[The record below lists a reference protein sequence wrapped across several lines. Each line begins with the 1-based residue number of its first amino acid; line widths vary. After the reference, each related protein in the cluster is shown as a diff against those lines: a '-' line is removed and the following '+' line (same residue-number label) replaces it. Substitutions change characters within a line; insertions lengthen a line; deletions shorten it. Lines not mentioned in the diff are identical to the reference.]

1 MTHRHE
7 DASFL
12 LSLRDKGVL
21 RASKKDP
28 LHEVI
33 QMKQEISTQVQN
45 WIHEQDLPSKATM
58 KPIKKF
64 DGLYPEDD
72 EERQA
77 YWDFIH
83 WAINKEHAVLLYI
96 PKQQTEN
103 DFWQLDLD
111 DSGTDVSAFNTA
123 DFERMHPQNFNKYA
137 YKIKK
142 ILEKVQDLAL
152 LHSCITHQ
160 EGKTN
165 IHRRFTNLVQNEFRD
180 KALILL
186 ETYKKYPQL
195 INKEKAFERIVDLN
209 SNIRKCK
216 GIWQKYAYQ
225 D

>member
-96 PKQQTEN
+96 PKTTN
-103 DFWQLDLD
+103 RKRF
-111 DSGTDVSAFNTA
+111 
-123 DFERMHPQNFNKYA
+123 
-137 YKIKK
+137 
-142 ILEKVQDLAL
+142 LAARPRRL
-152 LHSCITHQ
+152 R
-160 EGKTN
+160 
-165 IHRRFTNLVQNEFRD
+165 HRRISIQHRRLRKNAPSKLQQ
-180 KALILL
+180 ICI
-186 ETYKKYPQL
+186 Q
-195 INKEKAFERIVDLN
+195 NKENTSK
-209 SNIRKCK
+209 K
-216 GIWQKYAYQ
+216 
-225 D
+225 